1 MFQLS
6 PILAL
11 LLVHDLLLAKR
22 GIALPATHGLRAC
35 VEKHKAR
42 LQAELT
48 KARIRRARGSLEA
61 LKAYVDA
68 DEENIAKGAEPPHPR
83 WVRVNALKSTLEDQI
98 KTTFAEYTKVED
110 VAGVRQYGSKRIYVD
125 EHVPNLVAI
134 PAGTDLTKS
143 EAYKTG
149 AIILQD
155 KASCFPAYLLDPR
168 PEDGIVMDTCAAP
181 GNKTTHVAGIMGSR
195 MGGERAGATIVHAFE
210 KNKFRAETLH
220 KMVSLAGA
228 GEMTKIHA
236 GQDFLRVKPESP
248 DWAKVGALLL
258 DPSCSGSGIVGRD
271 EMPELHLP
279 EARKAGPAPQKG
291 SSKGKGGKK
300 ESLKRKREEETEPA
314 EVMVDDDGNTT
325 TVTTEEELQSRLTAL
340 ASFQL
345 ELLLHAFKFPAARKI
360 TYSTCSIHA
369 EENERVVMAA
379 LDSDVGKQRGWRIL
393 KREEQVDGMR
403 AWPVRGEEEACKERG
418 DVAQGC
424 IRAAKGDGR
433 GTMGF
438 FVAGFVRGNG
448 QAGSPQREKIDVGE
462 ISSTKSSVTIEEQ
475 HKPEETAEPAPD
487 DDFIGFEDD
496 DENEINM
503 VDSTADETV
512 PGAKRQRISGREKAD
527 RQKAKH
533 SFGQGKQKSTAKG
546 KGKR

>member
-1 MFQLS
+1 M
-6 PILAL
+6 
-11 LLVHDLLLAKR
+11 
-22 GIALPATHGLRAC
+22 
-35 VEKHKAR
+35 
-42 LQAELT
+42 T

-83 WVRVNALKSTLEDQI
+83 WVRVNALKCTLEDQL
-98 KTTFAEYTKVED
+98 KTTFSEYTKVED

-181 GNKTTHVAGIMGSR
+181 GNKTTHIAAILGSQMGA
-195 MGGERAGATIVHAFE
+195 ERAKTPVVHAFE

-220 KMVSLAGA
+220 KMVSLADA
-228 GEMTKIHA
+228 GDMTKIHA
-236 GQDFLRVKPESP
+236 GQDFLRVKPDSP
-248 DWAKVGALLL
+248 DWANVTALLL
-258 DPSCSGSGIVGRD
+258 DPSCSGSGIMGRD

-279 EARKAGPAPQKG
+279 NARTAGPAPQNGG
-291 SSKGKGGKK
+291 SKAKGGKK
-300 ESLKRKREEETEPA
+300 GILKRKREEEVKPA
-314 EVMVDDDGNTT
+314 EVMIDDDGNTT
-325 TVTTEEELQSRLTAL
+325 TVTTEEELKTRLTAL

-360 TYSTCSIHA
+360 TYSTCSVHA
-369 EENERVVMAA
+369 EENERVVLSA
-379 LDSDVGKQRGWRIL
+379 LESDVGKQRGWRIL
-393 KREEQVDGMR
+393 KREEQVDGMK
-403 AWPVRGEEEACKERG
+403 AWPVRGDEEVCTGRG
-418 DVAQGC
+418 DLAQGC

-438 FVAGFVRGNG
+438 FVAAFVREHGH
-448 QAGSPQREKIDVGE
+448 AGSSQLKKSDAGD
-462 ISSTKSSVTIEEQ
+462 ISTTKSSVLIDKEP
-475 HKPEETAEPAPD
+475 HKPDETAETVGND
-487 DDFIGFEDD
+487 DDEFIGFGNE
-496 DENEINM
+496 DENESIM
-503 VDSTADETV
+503 VHSTMDDKV
-512 PGAKRQRISGREKAD
+512 PDAKRKRISGRENED
-527 RQKAKH
+527 RRKAKH
-533 SFGQGKQKSTAKG
+533 SFGKGKQKMVKGAG
-546 KGKR
+546 KGNK